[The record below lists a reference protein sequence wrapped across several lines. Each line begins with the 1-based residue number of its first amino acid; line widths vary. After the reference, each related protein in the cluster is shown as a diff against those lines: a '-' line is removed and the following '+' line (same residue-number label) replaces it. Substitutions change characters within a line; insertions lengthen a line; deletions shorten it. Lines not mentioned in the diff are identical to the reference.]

1 MFPTPISTFRRLLA
15 AATLGLTATAF
26 AQINLATS
34 FSGDG
39 SIFSVSS
46 TDLFQ
51 TKLASLTAGGAGT
64 FYPGTGDITRLANG
78 LFGAAGNLG
87 AAWGESV
94 APGSGTTITFGLDLA
109 ASPAG
114 YTLTNIKTYAG
125 WDVGRDGQEY
135 TISFSTASA
144 PATFATLIAVPYY
157 NPSNTPAD
165 AHTMV
170 SITDFGGVLAS
181 NVAAVRFSFTENENQ
196 GTFYREIDAFGAAT
210 VPEPSTY
217 GAFAGLGVLSFAAYR
232 RRQRA
237 TATVGFRR
245 RDHPPG

>member
-1 MFPTPISTFRRLLA
+1 MFPTPLRTFRRLLA

-26 AQINLATS
+26 AQINIATS

-39 SIFSVSS
+39 SVFSVSN

-51 TKLASLTAGGAGT
+51 TKLSSLTAGGTGT
-64 FYPGTGDITRLANG
+64 FYTNTGDINRLANG
-78 LFGAAGNLG
+78 VFGAAGTAG
-87 AAWGESV
+87 WGESV
-94 APGSGTTITFGLDLA
+94 SPGDGTTITFGLNLA
-109 ASPAG
+109 ASPVG
-114 YTLTNIKTYAG
+114 YTLTKIATYAG
-125 WDVGRDGQEY
+125 WDSGRDGQEY

-157 NPSNTPAD
+157 NPSNTPAN
-165 AHTMV
+165 AHTLV

-181 NVAAVRFSFTENENQ
+181 NVAAVRFSFSDK
-196 GTFYREIDAFGAAT
+196 GTFYREIDAFGQAT

-232 RRQRA
+232 RRL
-237 TATVGFRR
+237 RR
-245 RDHPPG
+245 RDGRSLPS